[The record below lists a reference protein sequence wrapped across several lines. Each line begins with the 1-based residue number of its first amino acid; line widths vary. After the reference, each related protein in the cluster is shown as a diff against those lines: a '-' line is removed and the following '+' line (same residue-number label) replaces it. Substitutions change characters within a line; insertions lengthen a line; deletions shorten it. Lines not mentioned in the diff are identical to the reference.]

1 MGCRKI
7 RVIGECLFLTQR
19 KFIRLFTVGWVRTL
33 ANNWVLKMLNGTV
46 EVSALA
52 QLHDER
58 LDPSTLEVMVEHY
71 SIPAWPTG
79 EPEIVFAS
87 TIQSTKIHLPDQEHL
102 LVSCLNPSTHKV
114 WRIPKNR
121 QSGLLR
127 LASTEW
133 AVVLPNDEEN
143 LDFLNAAMESLRFQ
157 FQMNAY
163 VTGTTNSHQR
173 VKKNDF
179 LRLELPNLSQ
189 SERSIIGRIHK
200 GFRERHSLIQKENMG
215 LRKYAEALFWGWFIS
230 NAPLHSNNGQP
241 ETRTIKLKTT
251 EYGNL
256 PESWTL
262 QPISSTVKIRR
273 GFSYS
278 GDSLCSP
285 DDGTKMVNL
294 ASVEPGGG
302 YKVAGLKFTSADV
315 QSSFLLR
322 HGDVLL
328 ATVDLTP
335 DLRVVGS
342 PIIAPTTHEGNAI
355 YSQDLLRL
363 SIPNDSWLSRG
374 FLFHWLKVHRGFLR
388 MWSSGTTVSR
398 FPIAALDKFMIARP
412 DKERLKVFDEI
423 YEKTLALCEANDRI
437 REKIG
442 VMAEAI
448 IEPLLHSEKNACL
461 S

>member
-1 MGCRKI
+1 M
-7 RVIGECLFLTQR
+7 TQR
-19 KFIRLFTVGWVRTL
+19 KFIPLFTVDEVSTSEDDRVV
-33 ANNWVLKMLNGTV
+33 NMLKGSV

-52 QLHDER
+52 HLHDER
-58 LDPSTLEVMVEHY
+58 LDPKNLEVMVEHY

-79 EPEIVFAS
+79 EPEIVLAS
-87 TIQSTKIHLPDQEHL
+87 TIQSTKILLPDQEHL

-179 LRLELPNLSQ
+179 LRLELPNLSE
-189 SERSIIGRIHK
+189 SKRGIIGRIHK
-200 GFRERHSLIQKENMG
+200 GFRERTSLLQTENMS
-215 LRKYAEALFWGWFIS
+215 LRKCADSLFWGWFIS
-230 NAPLHSNNGQP
+230 TAPLHPNTGQLD
-241 ETRTIKLKTT
+241 RKSIKVRPTD
-251 EYGNL
+251 YGNL
-256 PESWTL
+256 PTSWTL
-262 QPISSTVKIRR
+262 HPISSTVTIQR
-273 GFSYS
+273 GFSYT

-285 DDGTKMVNL
+285 DEGTQMVNL

-302 YKVAGLKFTSADV
+302 YKAAGLKFTSADV
-315 QSSFLLR
+315 HSSFLLR
-322 HGDVLL
+322 HDDVLL

-374 FLFHWLKVHRGFLR
+374 FLFQWLKVHRGFLR

-412 DKERLKVFDEI
+412 DEERLRAFDEM
-423 YEKTLALCEANDRI
+423 YEKTLALCEANDRL

-448 IEPLLHSEKNACL
+448 IEPLLHSE
-461 S
+461 